1 VPLCLSMD
9 TRSSLR
15 YLISRF
21 LSAAVTYTMTER
33 NWEGE
38 SSLTKLPEESLPL
51 WEVKAGTQGTTE
63 E

>member
-1 VPLCLSMD
+1 MCLSVD

-21 LSAAVTYTMTER
+21 LSAAMTYTMTER

-38 SSLTKLPEESLPL
+38 NYLTKLPEDSLPL
-51 WEVKAGTQGTTE
+51 WEVKAGTQRTME